1 MFIAYIDVSKIQ
13 KQELC
18 WFTLEL
24 SILKSHGIALGRLSR
39 VKGVKDLGI
48 TMETPRLR
56 GRARPQGG
64 GNILYLD
71 CAGGLSGNIILQKSF
86 NFSLEMGTVYCMQV
100 TLQQSCLKNPSY
112 NMTLNLEQL
121 KSRKNMSIQF
131 QTWHVKLQWHSP
143 PPKFLSFFNAR
154 KLKIIISKFKH
165 KNYNKQKGS

>member
-1 MFIAYIDVSKIQ
+1 MLIYFRIKHFKEPWNCPGAPEPCERS
-13 KQELC
+13 
-18 WFTLEL
+18 FTRN
-24 SILKSHGIALGRLSR
+24 SFRSSGRSF
-39 VKGVKDLGI
+39 